1 MFVPE
6 YTLTAKTLKNI
17 GAIEYGRAIIENTV
31 ILQNW
36 EKQMQNQTLVD
47 GIRSNLQLEGF
58 NIYTED
64 KPEVQNMKI
73 ALTTDRQSEISEND
87 LKNINHVLTG
97 KSVYRSSPISDRT
110 KPAEILAEI
119 VEFFD
124 WLNSIDARDS
134 HPVLVAAIT
143 KARLE
148 KIVPFENYN
157 SASANIIALAVLRSF
172 NYSLRNFVNV
182 SLYFNRG
189 KKEYFE
195 HIKNLTAHVNDFTQ
209 WIEYF
214 SEGLAAQVV
223 SAQEKVRLL
232 AKDTKIAKATG
243 RIKLTPRQEKIVEY
257 LQDYGIMQNKDFI
270 KLFPDKSEDSILR
283 DLKILI
289 DYSIIHKAGS
299 TKSSRYELR

>member
-36 EKQMQNQTLVD
+36 EKQMQNHTLMD
-47 GIRSNLQLEGF
+47 GIYSNLQLEGF
-58 NIYTED
+58 NTSTD
-64 KPEVQNMKI
+64 NTSEVQNMKI
-73 ALTTDRQSEISEND
+73 GLAVIRQNEISEND
-87 LKNINHVLTG
+87 LKNINHALTG
-97 KSVYRSSPISDRT
+97 KTIYRSSSISDRT

-124 WLNSIDARDS
+124 WLNSMDARDS
-134 HPVLVAAIT
+134 HPVIVAAIT

-157 SASANIIALAVLRSF
+157 SASANIIALMVLRSF
-172 NYSLRNFVNV
+172 NYSFREFVDA

-195 HIKNLTAHVNDFTQ
+195 HIKNLTTHVNDFTQ

-223 SAQEKVRLL
+223 SAQEKVKLL

-257 LQDYGIMQNKDFI
+257 LQDYGILQNKDFI

-283 DLKILI
+283 DLKVLI
-289 DYSIIHKAGS
+289 DYSIIHKVGS
-299 TKSSRYELR
+299 TKSSRYELK

>member
-6 YTLTAKTLKNI
+6 YTLTAKTLKSI
-17 GAIEYGRAIIENTV
+17 SAVEYGRAIIENTV

-36 EKQMQNQTLVD
+36 EKQMQNQTLTDSVY
-47 GIRSNLQLEGF
+47 SNLQLEGF
-58 NIYTED
+58 NTSTED
-64 KPEVQNMKI
+64 TTEVHNMKT
-73 ALTTDRQSEISEND
+73 ALTADGQNEISEND
-87 LKNINHVLTG
+87 LKNINRALTG
-97 KSVYRSSPISDRT
+97 KIVYRSSPIPDKI

-124 WLNSIDARDS
+124 WLNSMDARDS
-134 HPVLVAAIT
+134 HPVIVAAIA
-143 KARLE
+143 KAQLE

-157 SASANIIALAVLRSF
+157 SASANIIALMVLRSF
-172 NYSLRNFVNV
+172 NYSLRGFVDV

-195 HIKNLTAHVNDFTQ
+195 HIKTLTTRFNDFTQ

-214 SEGLAAQVV
+214 SEGFAAQTV
-223 SAQEKVRLL
+223 SVQEKVKLL
-232 AKDTKIAKATG
+232 AKDTKIAKASG
-243 RIKLTPRQEKIVEY
+243 RIKLTARQEKIVEY
-257 LQDYGIMQNKDFI
+257 LQDYGILQNKDFI

-283 DLKILI
+283 DLKVLI

-299 TKSSRYELR
+299 TKSSRYELK